1 MADYVASPLLSS
13 DIVLIQKW
21 ILELSQGILNQ
32 TYIPPSYLDLLEECL
47 SIAESSIYYKVCLQS
62 SVTKAGI
69 MSLQPLHNQI
79 VKHHYRLTRYKLK
92 YGNSRPIPRFF
103 NTFSY
108 HRTPEGIVAIPRA
121 PEDDPER

>member
-32 TYIPPSYLDLLEECL
+32 TYIPPSYLDLFEESL
-47 SIAESSIYYKVCLQS
+47 SIAESSIYHKVCLQS

-69 MSLQPLHNQI
+69 LSLQPLHNQI
-79 VKHHYRLTRYKLK
+79 VKHHYKLTRYKLK
-92 YGNSRPIPRFF
+92 YGNSRPIPIFL
-103 NTFSY
+103 
-108 HRTPEGIVAIPRA
+108 TPLAITGLPRA
-121 PEDDPER
+121 